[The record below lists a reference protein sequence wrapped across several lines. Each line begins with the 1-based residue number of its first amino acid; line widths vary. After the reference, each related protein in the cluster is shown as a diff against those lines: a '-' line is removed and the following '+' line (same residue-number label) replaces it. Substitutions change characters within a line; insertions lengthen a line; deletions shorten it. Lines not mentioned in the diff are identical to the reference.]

1 MNGIT
6 TIRTLIGDD
15 ATVKEAIRSQA
26 KHLAG
31 IYKRLYMND
40 RAPQFMCIH
49 SRRNMPQLYEALCTT
64 FGYKTL
70 LTALRYHMYFG
81 THSASRWPNAVRY
94 EYLRYI
100 SRYGKMPPWKLVQ
113 QWILKTNQLEFAV
126 VING

>member
-1 MNGIT
+1 MDNP
-6 TIRTLIGDD
+6 IR
-15 ATVKEAIRSQA
+15 VQA

-64 FGYKTL
+64 FGNKNL
-70 LTALRYHMYFG
+70 LTVLMGRLPPGIYY
-81 THSASRWPNAVRY
+81 TSRWPNAVRY

-100 SRYGKMPPWKLVQ
+100 GRYGKMPPWKLVQ
-113 QWILKTNQLEFAV
+113 QWVLKTNQLEFAV